1 MAYLQPLNIN
11 SQHCLEVAFQQGLSW
26 FGDVKFNTKLQFSN
40 TALPLVYI
48 FSVIV
53 FLLDFTQN
61 VYKFTFA
68 AECST
73 VSDELSCKPGKSH
86 QTQKYRGEIL
96 HMILHLSLVDLR
108 LLCSLTQQVHC
119 TTTELSLVML
129 NLRGQLSCIH
139 SNNYNLQSALAWD
152 RTGQRQRACPRSKLS
167 YFQKYKTQTLG
178 NAYPAQQILKNK
190 GV

>member
-53 FLLDFTQN
+53 FLLDFMDHN
-61 VYKFTFA
+61 YKFKFA

-96 HMILHLSLVDLR
+96 HTISHLSLVDPR
-108 LLCSLTQQVHC
+108 LLCPRTQQVIY
-119 TTTELSLVML
+119 TITELSLVML

-139 SNNYNLQSALAWD
+139 SSKQNLQSALAWD
-152 RTGQRQRACPRSKLS
+152 RTGQRACPWSKLY
-167 YFQKYKTQTLG
+167 YFQKYKTQTLI
-178 NAYPAQQILKNK
+178 NAYHAQLIVKNK